1 MIMKKENL
9 KNHLKDLN
17 SDMGLILR
25 NNSLKK
31 TDTPHYFEVRDLDGN
46 RYVQCG
52 IEQDAKSLCEM
63 HSGFTYEKIYL
74 PHTPKTVNVPHVRLE
89 DDLQL
94 PAQQILP
101 QSELEPF
108 IV

>member
-1 MIMKKENL
+1 MNCYSVFNKYGKKIA
-9 KNHLKDLN
+9 DCG
-17 SDMGLILR
+17 SI
-25 NNSLKK
+25 
-31 TDTPHYFEVRDLDGN
+31 RDAIELVEIDPT
-46 RYVQCG
+46 RTYRQVKYVNPQ
-52 IEQDAKSLCEM
+52 
-63 HSGFTYEKIYL
+63 
-74 PHTPKTVNVPHVRLE
+74 TVDVPYIRMS

>member
-1 MIMKKENL
+1 MNYYSVFDKNGKKIADCASIRDAIMLVEFDSTRTYRQVK
-9 KNHLKDLN
+9 HL
-17 SDMGLILR
+17 I
-25 NNSLKK
+25 
-31 TDTPHYFEVRDLDGN
+31 PV
-46 RYVQCG
+46 
-52 IEQDAKSLCEM
+52 
-63 HSGFTYEKIYL
+63 
-74 PHTPKTVNVPHVRLE
+74 TVNVPHVRLE

>member
-1 MIMKKENL
+1 LNYYSVFDRDGKKIADCGNIR
-9 KNHLKDLN
+9 DA
-17 SDMGLILR
+17 I
-25 NNSLKK
+25 SLVEMNP
-31 TDTPHYFEVRDLDGN
+31 TRSYRQV
-46 RYVQCG
+46 RYVNPQ
-52 IEQDAKSLCEM
+52 
-63 HSGFTYEKIYL
+63 
-74 PHTPKTVNVPHVRLE
+74 TVDVPHIRLE

>member
-1 MIMKKENL
+1 LNYYSVFDKNGKKIVDCSSIRDAIMMVEFDPTRTYRQVK
-9 KNHLKDLN
+9 HLN
-17 SDMGLILR
+17 
-25 NNSLKK
+25 
-31 TDTPHYFEVRDLDGN
+31 PE
-46 RYVQCG
+46 
-52 IEQDAKSLCEM
+52 
-63 HSGFTYEKIYL
+63 
-74 PHTPKTVNVPHVRLE
+74 TVNVPHVRLE

>member
-1 MIMKKENL
+1 MNCYSVFDRYGKKIA
-9 KNHLKDLN
+9 DCD
-17 SDMGLILR
+17 S
-25 NNSLKK
+25 
-31 TDTPHYFEVRDLDGN
+31 VLDEIALVEIDST
-46 RYVQCG
+46 RTYRQVKYVNPQ
-52 IEQDAKSLCEM
+52 
-63 HSGFTYEKIYL
+63 
-74 PHTPKTVNVPHVRLE
+74 TVDVPHIRMA

>member
-1 MIMKKENL
+1 LNCYSVFDKYGKKIADCGSVL
-9 KNHLKDLN
+9 DAIA
-17 SDMGLILR
+17 LIEIDSTR
-25 NNSLKK
+25 TYRQVK
-31 TDTPHYFEVRDLDGN
+31 
-46 RYVQCG
+46 YVNPQ
-52 IEQDAKSLCEM
+52 
-63 HSGFTYEKIYL
+63 
-74 PHTPKTVNVPHVRLE
+74 TVDVPHIRMA

>member
-1 MIMKKENL
+1 LNCYSVFDKYGKKL
-9 KNHLKDLN
+9 ADC
-17 SDMGLILR
+17 
-25 NNSLKK
+25 
-31 TDTPHYFEVRDLDGN
+31 GN
-46 RYVQCG
+46 IHDAVALVEMDPNRTYRQIKYVNPQ
-52 IEQDAKSLCEM
+52 
-63 HSGFTYEKIYL
+63 
-74 PHTPKTVNVPHVRLE
+74 TVDVPHIRVA

>member
-1 MIMKKENL
+1 VEYPRCYYACRIDSTRTYRQVK
-9 KNHLKDLN
+9 HLN
-17 SDMGLILR
+17 
-25 NNSLKK
+25 
-31 TDTPHYFEVRDLDGN
+31 PE
-46 RYVQCG
+46 
-52 IEQDAKSLCEM
+52 
-63 HSGFTYEKIYL
+63 
-74 PHTPKTVNVPHVRLE
+74 TVNVPHVRLD

>member
-1 MIMKKENL
+1 LNCYSVFDKYGKKL
-9 KNHLKDLN
+9 ADC
-17 SDMGLILR
+17 
-25 NNSLKK
+25 
-31 TDTPHYFEVRDLDGN
+31 GN
-46 RYVQCG
+46 IHDDVALVEMDPTRTYRQIKYVNPQ
-52 IEQDAKSLCEM
+52 
-63 HSGFTYEKIYL
+63 
-74 PHTPKTVNVPHVRLE
+74 TVDVPHIRVA